1 VKKVARA
8 YSAAEIRK
16 LIVASPEHE
25 RLLWHFFIGTGAR
38 EKEVATACWRDID
51 FGRQTFKVHLFAF
64 CASQPLSRALL
75 MEYRTTMD
83 HLSPSTINVR
93 LSAIRKLVGEARR
106 NGMIG
111 LEEATKSH
119 GRSQR
124 PAEGSSAG

>member
-51 FGRQTFKVHLFAF
+51 FGRQTFKVHLCVLRQPTSLS
-64 CASQPLSRALL
+64 CAADGVPD
-75 MEYRTTMD
+75 D
-83 HLSPSTINVR
+83 H
-93 LSAIRKLVGEARR
+93 
-106 NGMIG
+106 
-111 LEEATKSH
+111 
-119 GRSQR
+119 
-124 PAEGSSAG
+124 GSSFSIDHQRSPVSNSEACRGSAAQRDDRSRRSY